1 MKSKSF
7 LFLVIETRYL
17 KFKVET
23 NIQVE
28 QRFRGKSER
37 MRKKEKKERK
47 SIWKSKTQLWV
58 LRTWLMWMGMCA
70 YASSAHALPHILHQ
84 ATLSINLVGSGFILT
99 ISLSLNAT
107 LDQILFSENTLYVS
121 YANEMN
127 WLTFHF
133 FFSLDFSSF
142 DKLINRFVLFKAYY
156 HVKFGLMSFV
166 ILALLLLLDRIY
178 QIRYSIIFYLSKGE

>member
-1 MKSKSF
+1 MNSI
-7 LFLVIETRYL
+7 LE
-17 KFKVET
+17 E
-23 NIQVE
+23 N
-28 QRFRGKSER
+28 QREWER
-37 MRKKEKKERK
+37 KKKERK

-70 YASSAHALPHILHQ
+70 YASSAHALPHILLRT
-84 ATLSINLVGSGFILT
+84 TLSINLVGSGFILT

-142 DKLINRFVLFKAYY
+142 DKLINRFDLFKAYY

-166 ILALLLLLDRIY
+166 ILALLLLFDRIY
-178 QIRYSIIFYLSKGE
+178 QTPILYYFLPIKMRVSLNLIEDILRVLAFQRLSCSCHHRI

>member
-1 MKSKSF
+1 M
-7 LFLVIETRYL
+7 VIETRYL

-37 MRKKEKKERK
+37 MRKKKKERK

-70 YASSAHALPHILHQ
+70 YASSAHALPHILLQ

-133 FFSLDFSSF
+133 FFLLIFLHSISWLIASFFSKRIS
-142 DKLINRFVLFKAYY
+142 
-156 HVKFGLMSFV
+156 MSNLV
-166 ILALLLLLDRIY
+166 
-178 QIRYSIIFYLSKGE
+178 